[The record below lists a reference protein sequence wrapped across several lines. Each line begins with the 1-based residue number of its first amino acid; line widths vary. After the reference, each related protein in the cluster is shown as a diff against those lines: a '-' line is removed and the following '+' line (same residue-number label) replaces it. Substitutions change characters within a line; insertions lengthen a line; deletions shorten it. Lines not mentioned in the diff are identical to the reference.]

1 MRTQRWI
8 ISAAVG
14 ATGMV
19 LAAVLSGSASAATD
33 APGCGGDENAGAH
46 GKYCVDKIADVN
58 ARVGSVVHAHVAL
71 TLPSCPDA
79 TAALVQARII
89 VAGENGHGGTIRR
102 LHDAQ
107 VASDKAHSN
116 VTTAENAD
124 RAEDAAD
131 AAAVT
136 KAQSDLDAAKAADT
150 TEDTTKTGTPPALPV
165 EPAAPGDASDQAI
178 TAAQGKLAE
187 ANKANAGSG
196 AKETPKDPEDA
207 AVARAKAEAFDA
219 DKRLSGATDAE
230 GRAEQGVVD
239 AELVIG
245 QACPK
250 PPPPATDTPAPA
262 QPTEIIYPGTS
273 VAGQPPAAGDTTVE
287 THLPVTG

>member
-1 MRTQRWI
+1 LRTQRWI
-8 ISAAVG
+8 IGAAVG

-19 LAAVLSGSASAATD
+19 LAAVLSGTASAATD

-58 ARVGSVVHAHVAL
+58 ARVGSVVHAHVAI

-124 RAEDAAD
+124 RTEDAKD

-136 KAQSDLDAAKAADT
+136 KAQSDLDAANKELADANALPADT
-150 TEDTTKTGTPPALPV
+150 GTGHAKSDAVALANQHV
-165 EPAAPGDASDQAI
+165 
-178 TAAQGKLAE
+178 TAAQGALAT
-187 ANKANAGSG
+187 AKAANAGSG
-196 AKETPKDPEDA
+196 AKEAPKDDEDD
-207 AVARAKAEAFDA
+207 AVARTKAEAFDA

>member
-1 MRTQRWI
+1 LRTQRWI
-8 ISAAVG
+8 IGAAVG

-19 LAAVLSGSASAATD
+19 LAAVLSGTASAATD

-58 ARVGSVVHAHVAL
+58 ARVGSVVHAHVAI

-124 RAEDAAD
+124 RTEDAAD

-136 KAQSDLDAAKAADT
+136 QAQSDLDAAKAEVANSK
-150 TEDTTKTGTPPALPV
+150 DTTKAVPAKYADRIAWTK
-165 EPAAPGDASDQAI
+165 AATDAQD
-178 TAAQGKLAE
+178 AAQGKFDA

-196 AKETPKDPEDA
+196 AKEAPKDDEDA